1 MKELNF
7 EEMEKVEGGTGCNNY
22 VNYGGYM
29 AGIGFVL
36 CFTPFVL
43 LGAALLV
50 NGAAIGGTAYLC
62 G

>member
-1 MKELNF
+1 MKELSF
-7 EEMEKVEGGTGCNNY
+7 EKMESLEGGGGCGNY
-22 VNYGGYM
+22 VNIGGYM

-36 CFTPFVL
+36 CFSPFVL